1 MNYRALLTLIPILV
15 TVAFPAFA
23 RDNRVL
29 TSGPATDPH
38 LILTTPEESGKEL
51 IDRLETLAAS
61 FASNPPPVRV
71 SVIITANDYST
82 LPADIRAKSPE
93 GTSQAISLI
102 SDDESPVV
110 LLIIPGTDGET
121 RIIPGVRGSIAPRW
135 LLESVATSLSRA
147 SVPWSLAEKRVSLYR
162 IGWIAENPLLAQYL
176 KSGIPAIALESNA
189 DLGDAIRGIAG
200 SLASGIPENRDRH
213 YLVFTVKKNLAFISE
228 RTLVA
233 VIMISSAGILMFL
246 FIFSFLF
253 GKKSEQHLRDL
264 FRVWW
269 LPFLYLLVT
278 TASLYAGGALVSFLY
293 RFRFGNA
300 ESWTLTPHLA
310 LAGKFLLS
318 WFIIALI
325 MSLNQLIRFPESGF
339 IYGYIASI
347 ACILNLFAFSSLDF
361 SLTLLFLSVYCI
373 SFVVYHL
380 KHPVLQVAGIICMMA
395 PFAPY
400 LAVLP
405 AADSSILAP
414 LYKNN
419 GFWNLRMALFVMPVQ
434 LMISRLYHSFGAFGR
449 RHRFYLPVSPVA
461 ALLFA
466 FAVTGG
472 ILFVPAWSRARPLPV
487 DLRQTLDERGFT
499 ERTTAKVKLGNLT
512 LAENASEAEY
522 PELAASTEAFVH
534 ISSTS
539 SEFIERK
546 ISELTVDPVVPV
558 QKIEIT
564 ISDPEKVA
572 VFDASSPFEP
582 LDAGRSCR
590 FVSGENPRLP
600 YVIRFS
606 SARKSSLTAR
616 VTLWTRSNPR
626 GLTVLN
632 PDVSASYLLEIDS
645 TYTFPK
651 GADQ

>member
-1 MNYRALLTLIPILV
+1 MNYRALLTLIPLLV
-15 TVAFPAFA
+15 TVAFPVFA
-23 RDNRVL
+23 RENRVL
-29 TSGPATDPH
+29 TSGPATGPN

-51 IDRLETLAAS
+51 IDRLEALASS
-61 FASNPPPVRV
+61 FAATHPPIRV
-71 SVIITANDYST
+71 SVIITENDFST
-82 LPADIRAKSPE
+82 LPATIRAKSPE

-102 SDDESPVV
+102 SDWESPVV
-110 LLIIPGTDGET
+110 ILVIPGTGGET
-121 RIIPGVRGSIAPRW
+121 RIIPGARGSVAPRW
-135 LLESVATSLSRA
+135 LLETVATSLSHA
-147 SVPWSLAEKRVSLYR
+147 NVPWALAEKRVSLYR

-189 DLGDAIRGIAG
+189 DLGDTIRNIAG

-233 VIMISSAGILMFL
+233 IIMMASAGILMFL

-264 FRVWW
+264 VRVWW

-293 RFRFGNA
+293 RFRFGNP
-300 ESWTLTPHLA
+300 ESWTLIPHLA

-318 WFIIALI
+318 WFIISI
-325 MSLNQLIRFPESGF
+325 VMSLNQLIRFPESGF

-373 SFVVYHL
+373 SFIVYHL
-380 KHPVLQVAGIICMMA
+380 NHPVLQVAGIICMIA

-405 AADSSILAP
+405 MADSSIIAP
-414 LYKNN
+414 LYGNG
-419 GFWNLRMALFVMPVQ
+419 GFWNLRMALFVMPIQ

-449 RHRFYLPVSPVA
+449 RHRFYLPVSPVVA
-461 ALLFA
+461 FLFA
-466 FAVTGG
+466 FAATGG
-472 ILFVPAWSRARPLPV
+472 ILFLPAWSRARPLPV
-487 DLRQTLDERGFT
+487 DLRQTLDARGFT
-499 ERTTAKVKLGNLT
+499 ETTVANAKLGNLT
-512 LAENASEAEY
+512 LADDPSKAEF
-522 PELAASTEAFVH
+522 PALKETPEAFVH

-539 SEFIERK
+539 SNFIERK
-546 ISELTVDPVVPV
+546 ISELTVDPLIPV
-558 QKIEIT
+558 QKIEI
-564 ISDPEKVA
+564 IVSDPDNVA

-590 FVSGENPRLP
+590 FVSGENPPLP

-645 TYTFPK
+645 TYTFPT